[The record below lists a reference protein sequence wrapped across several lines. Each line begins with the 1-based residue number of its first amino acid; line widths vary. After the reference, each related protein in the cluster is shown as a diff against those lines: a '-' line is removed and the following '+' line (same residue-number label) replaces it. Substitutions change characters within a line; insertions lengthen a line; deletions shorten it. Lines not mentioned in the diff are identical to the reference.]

1 MDSEL
6 LQHIVTGVMGFG
18 ALGGLLW
25 AWIQKQRAGM
35 ADTRASIAE
44 DNRDREL
51 ANSAHT
57 LYNLLN
63 ERLKNV
69 ERELIELRLYNRK
82 LEIHVA
88 RLEDIMIANKLEPPV
103 FIP

>member
-6 LQHIVTGVMGFG
+6 LQYIVTGVMGFG
-18 ALGGLLW
+18 ALGGLIW
-25 AWIQKQRAGM
+25 AWIQKQRANLS
-35 ADTRASIAE
+35 DTRAAIAE

-57 LYNLLN
+57 LYSLLN

-69 ERELIELRLYNRK
+69 EREVVELKVYNRK

-88 RLEDIMIANKLEPPV
+88 RLEDIMVKNGLEPPV
-103 FIP
+103 FVP